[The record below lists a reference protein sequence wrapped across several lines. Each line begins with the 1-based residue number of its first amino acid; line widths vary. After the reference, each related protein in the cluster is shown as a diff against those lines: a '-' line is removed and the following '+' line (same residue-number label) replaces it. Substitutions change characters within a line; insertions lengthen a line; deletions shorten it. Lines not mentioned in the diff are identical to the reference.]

1 MFATGAVSSTSPGAT
16 TWRAG
21 GLPRRLAAQ
30 GLLAGGFSGSDPPSE
45 RCCAGQAMRNLL
57 ESHIAIHHMACMACN
72 AAPSL
77 PQLRGLTRTR
87 MTLRLPVPQKVART
101 VRKSFCEWMRQRCIS
116 THHHC
121 NSAAPTPAR
130 AAHPCEPPRAAHPCT
145 GQATCIRSGQSRGP
159 RLQLRPDVHRSSSL
173 CQACGF

>member
-77 PQLRGLTRTR
+77 PQLRGLTPTR
-87 MTLRLPVPQKVART
+87 MDPSPSCPAEGCAHGAQIFLRVD
-101 VRKSFCEWMRQRCIS
+101 
-116 THHHC
+116 
-121 NSAAPTPAR
+121 AAALHLHTSSLELR
-130 AAHPCEPPRAAHPCT
+130 RAHPCT
-145 GQATCIRSGQSRGP
+145 G
-159 RLQLRPDVHRSSSL
+159 RPPL
-173 CQACGF
+173 